1 MPRSPRLLVLTFFLF
16 AFTVLFAQTPRPMT
30 LVDIVNM
37 PQVTDPQLSPDGRQ
51 VLFVVAEA
59 NWKANKRISHIRKIN
74 TDGTGLVEMTSGADG
89 ETSPRW
95 SPDGKTIAFLAKRG
109 IDPENVTQIFLISN
123 SGGEARPLTSH
134 ARW

>member
-1 MPRSPRLLVLTFFLF
+1 MPRLFVPAFFFSTFAALV
-16 AFTVLFAQTPRPMT
+16 AQTPRPMT

-59 NWKANKRISHIRKIN
+59 NWKANRRISHIRKIN
-74 TDGTGLVEMTSGADG
+74 TDGNGLIEMTSGADG

-109 IDPENVTQIFLISN
+109 TEPEAVTQS
-123 SGGEARPLTSH
+123 S
-134 ARW
+134 